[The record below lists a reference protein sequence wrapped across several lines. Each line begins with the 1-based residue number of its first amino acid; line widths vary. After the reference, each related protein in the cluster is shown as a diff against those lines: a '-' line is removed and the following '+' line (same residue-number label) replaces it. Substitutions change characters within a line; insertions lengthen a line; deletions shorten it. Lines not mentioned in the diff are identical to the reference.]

1 MLLFVQDA
9 RRGGLGASAVLQHAG
24 GHVLRQAGG
33 LGLGAAG
40 GKVRLHHLAVG
51 RPELHASHR
60 HSRRP
65 PQPAFKGVQE
75 GGLLR
80 RGTHHPAVVRREVGI
95 KLLGGL
101 RPGGRLEPQQQLELA
116 ELHGLEARGRG
127 EDVPEV
133 PEVEGRHGLQH
144 PELVEQD
151 PLDLHHPIQA
161 AAHLEH
167 GALQHMRFQHEV
179 AHGAQLEQ
187 DLLEPQLIH
196 LVHDDEEHLVV
207 RRPAVEGALP
217 LLAGEECIHLQIAPI
232 VHALIP
238 ATLPGH
244 PGHRA
249 LQQRIRAHRWPQ
261 RRPMRGRQAKG
272 RGFGYLP
279 PERHALC
286 TQGSAF
292 PLQLVQLG
300 ADCGSIHTRGPP
312 PVADLREL

>member
-1 MLLFVQDA
+1 MVSSTRNWSSRTWWRKRHFIGENGRNPSEIA
-9 RRGGLGASAVLQHAG
+9 T
-24 GHVLRQAGG
+24 LRTSP
-33 LGLGAAG
+33 LC
-40 GKVRLHHLAVG
+40 
-51 RPELHASHR
+51 
-60 HSRRP
+60 
-65 PQPAFKGVQE
+65 
-75 GGLLR
+75 
-80 RGTHHPAVVRREVGI
+80 
-95 KLLGGL
+95 
-101 RPGGRLEPQQQLELA
+101 
-116 ELHGLEARGRG
+116 
-127 EDVPEV
+127 
-133 PEVEGRHGLQH
+133 
-144 PELVEQD
+144 